1 MVTTK
6 NSKTTKS
13 DDNSVVKMILKS
25 KTTWYMKTLALIIF
39 PFIIIYLA
47 ICGILQMI
55 LYPVLYIVLTFLY
68 DFELRDDVAY
78 QIRKI
83 YSTDYWWFI

>member
-13 DDNSVVKMILKS
+13 EVNGVVQMISKS
-25 KTTWYMKTLALIIF
+25 KTTWYMKALALIVF

-55 LYPVLYIVLTFLY
+55 LYPILYVVLTLLSDY
-68 DFELRDDVAY
+68 QLRRNVVDSM
-78 QIRKI
+78 KI
-83 YSTDYWWFI
+83 VYSFNYWCII